1 MALHS
6 GVSGAGAVCK
16 APQAS
21 TSKSLRR
28 RRGSL
33 VRCRAYVWSKDDL
46 ARLDALAC
54 RPREAS
60 LHAPLLN
67 EDERDAVHQE
77 FSVLF
82 CRQFRTTD
90 DTHKRRLRRVANSEG
105 SLLAQ
110 HQDTQTRERQQQ
122 PPRVREPA
130 APPEDPIPKKHH
142 QQSPTQQQP
151 HAVTGIA
158 ATLIDL
164 TL

>member
-16 APQAS
+16 PPPVSAGKA
-21 TSKSLRR
+21 LRR

-46 ARLDALAC
+46 ARLDALAL

-60 LHAPLLN
+60 MDDPLLR
-67 EDERDAVHQE
+67 ETDHDAAQQE

-82 CRQFRTTD
+82 CKHFRVGD
-90 DTHKRRLRRVANSEG
+90 DGYNRSLRRVPS
-105 SLLAQ
+105 S
-110 HQDTQTRERQQQ
+110 DTKLFARQ
-122 PPRVREPA
+122 RAWDTVAEPGG
-130 APPEDPIPKKHH
+130 PKDEPEAKVEEMVAHKYH
-142 QQSPTQQQP
+142 QSPTQQPLQ
-151 HAVTGIA
+151 AVTGIA
-158 ATLIDL
+158 STLIDL